1 MLGVI
6 LEAGGVKLCEG
17 QQVYHRLSWVSPT
30 LKPGPVQWY
39 GVMKYFSFGVLP
51 AIESSPESNI
61 LWWYVG
67 SEDIISTAL
76 IKQRVDKLISRVGQE
91 PPKGVSLLTQL

>member
-1 MLGVI
+1 MFGVI

-17 QQVYHRLSWVSPT
+17 QQVYHRLSWVCPT
-30 LKPGPVQWY
+30 LKPRPVQFY
-39 GVMKYFSFGVLP
+39 VRILAVGVLP

-91 PPKGVSLLTQL
+91 PPKGVSLLT